1 MSAKGKKS
9 GELKR
14 LQERLARNHQQGN
27 RDEGELMSNLLK
39 NIQSQWLLSE
49 WQELLRVEQRILLGR
64 MKLDSGPGITK
75 AKEIRD

>member
-14 LQERLARNHQQGN
+14 LQERLAQNHHQEKLH
-27 RDEGELMSNLLK
+27 DGEVMTNLLK

-49 WQELLRVEQRILLGR
+49 WQELLRIEQKMLVDQ
-64 MKLDSGPGITK
+64 MKLGCGTDVAK
-75 AKEIRD
+75 AKEIRE